1 MSCCNNKHKTCHDK
15 SCQRYYNT
23 TAQAFVADQTITL
36 QIAGNRVVDSGVAID
51 TDVSTFSV
59 SKSGLYHI
67 VADAIVLT
75 TTAGSGTLRIL
86 KNGVPLPCS
95 ARLVSL
101 PLGAATEIHTETEII
116 LDCCCC
122 GSNTFSFE
130 FVSDTAVGS
139 VISLCT
145 GVLKLA

>member
-1 MSCCNNKHKTCHDK
+1 MSCYNKRKSCHDK
-15 SCQRYYNT
+15 SCERFYNT
-23 TAQAFVADQTITL
+23 TPQTFAADETITL
-36 QIAGNRVVDSGVAID
+36 QIAGSKVVDSGIAIE
-51 TDVSTFSV
+51 TDASSFNVG
-59 SKSGLYHI
+59 KSGLYHI

-122 GSNTFSFE
+122 GSNTFTFE
-130 FVSDTAVGS
+130 FVSDTAAGS